1 MNIFTPFTQTR
12 KALIADVKAL
22 LTDPENLRIPRN
34 EYGNKLPRLFFKDY
48 VVYAVLRGADW
59 KKTSHM
65 EDGANAREVL
75 QGLQPSLKAALKQAE
90 VKVPHAWARYVKDAG
105 VLAEI
110 DELLT
115 AALAS

>member
-1 MNIFTPFTQTR
+1 MTTFTPFTQAR
-12 KALIADVKAL
+12 KTLIADVKAL
-22 LTDPENLRIPRN
+22 LTDPENLCIPRN
-34 EYGNKLPRLFFKDY
+34 QYGNKLPRLFFKDY

-65 EDGANAREVL
+65 EDGGNAREVL
-75 QGLQPSLKAALKQAE
+75 ESLQPSLKAALKHAE
-90 VKVPHAWARYVKDAG
+90 VKVPYAWARYLKDAS

-115 AALAS
+115 TALAS